1 MMTITQT
8 VTRTAAA
15 LFVVV
20 GMTAVPA
27 LAQTTPPAT
36 TPAGPA
42 MMQQAA
48 PKHENALESRISS
61 LHDQLKITADQEKK
75 WQAVTKVMRSNAE
88 ASHALVM
95 EKRKDEASLT
105 AVADLNAYAD
115 IEEAHAK
122 HVRKLAKV
130 FAELYDSM
138 NADQKKV
145 ADDVFR
151 EHKQKSSVESN
162 PASGQ

>member
-27 LAQTTPPAT
+27 LAQTPPPATPPA
-36 TPAGPA
+36 AAPA
-42 MMQQAA
+42 MTQAA
-48 PKHENALESRISS
+48 PKHENALETRIST

-75 WQAVTKVMRSNAE
+75 WQAVAKVMRSNAE

-95 EKRKDEASLT
+95 EKRKDEANLT

-115 IEEAHAK
+115 IAEAHAK

-130 FAELYDSM
+130 FSDLYDSM
-138 NADQKKV
+138 SADQKKA

-151 EHKQKSSVESN
+151 EHKQKSSTEPN